1 MEKYTKFI
9 PKFSIGDIISYK
21 GFRYEIV
28 DIITGEKFYAYSVR
42 CIESAFVVENYT
54 IVTTIEMKDENNM
67 ELVKNAKEQE
77 EWIPQEGDIFR
88 KKGIEKPL
96 YQLCSKVGYSCFSFV
111 QIMENGIAG
120 GEIYV
125 STLVSEYELVKR
137 PKNMQKTFEELLEP
151 LLEPLRNYFQNKKEL
166 EDFIRNVNI
175 QEEADKF
182 KKEILLKEANGFNSI
197 LVSYGSDCYRLGMQ
211 NIIEQCKKYLT
222 NG

>member
-1 MEKYTKFI
+1 MEKNTKFI
-9 PKFSIGDIISYK
+9 PKFSVGDIITYK

-28 DIITGEKFYAYSVR
+28 AILTEEKFYYYSVR
-42 CIESAFVVENYT
+42 CIESAFEVENYT
-54 IVTTIEMKDENNM
+54 IVTAIGMKDENNM
-67 ELVKNAKEQE
+67 ELVRSANEPE

-88 KKGIEKPL
+88 KKGTEKPL
-96 YQLCSKVGYSCFSFV
+96 YQLCSKVDYSCFSFV
-111 QIMENGIAG
+111 QEMECGAAG

-137 PKNMQKTFEELLEP
+137 PKNVRKAVEEM
-151 LLEPLRNYFQNKKEL
+151 LEPLRNYFQNKEEL

-175 QEEADKF
+175 QEETDKF

-197 LVSYGSDCYRLGMQ
+197 LVSYGSDCYKLGMQ

-222 NG
+222 NN

>member
-1 MEKYTKFI
+1 MEKNTKFI
-9 PKFSIGDIISYK
+9 PKFSVGDIITYK

-28 DIITGEKFYAYSVR
+28 AILTEEKFYYYSVR
-42 CIESAFVVENYT
+42 CIESAFEVENYT
-54 IVTTIEMKDENNM
+54 IVTAIGMRDENNM
-67 ELVKNAKEQE
+67 ELVKSAKEQE

-88 KKGIEKPL
+88 KKGTEKPL
-96 YQLCSKVGYSCFSFV
+96 YQLCSKVDYSCFSFV
-111 QIMENGIAG
+111 QEMECGAAG

-137 PKNMQKTFEELLEP
+137 PKNVRKAVEEM
-151 LLEPLRNYFQNKKEL
+151 LEPLRNYFQNKKEL

>member
-9 PKFSIGDIISYK
+9 PKFSVGDIITYK

-28 DIITGEKFYAYSVR
+28 AILTEENFYYYSVR
-42 CIESAFVVENYT
+42 CIESSFEVENYT
-54 IVTTIEMKDENNM
+54 IVTAIGMRDENNM
-67 ELVKNAKEQE
+67 ELVRSANEPE
-77 EWIPQEGDIFR
+77 EWIPQEGDKFR
-88 KKGIEKPL
+88 KKGTEKPL
-96 YQLCSKVGYSCFSFV
+96 YQLCSKVDYSCFSFV
-111 QIMENGIAG
+111 QIMESGAAG

-125 STLVSEYELVKR
+125 STLVSEYELVER
-137 PKNMQKTFEELLEP
+137 PKNMPKAIED
-151 LLEPLRNYFQNKKEL
+151 LLEPLRKYFQNKKEL

-222 NG
+222 NS

>member
-1 MEKYTKFI
+1 MEKNTKFI
-9 PKFSIGDIISYK
+9 PKFSVGDIITYK

-28 DIITGEKFYAYSVR
+28 AILTEEKFYYYSVR
-42 CIESAFVVENYT
+42 CIESAFEVENYT
-54 IVTTIEMKDENNM
+54 IVTAIGMKDENNM
-67 ELVKNAKEQE
+67 ELVRSANETE

-88 KKGIEKPL
+88 KKGTEKPL
-96 YQLCSKVGYSCFSFV
+96 YQLCSKVDYSCFSFV
-111 QIMENGIAG
+111 QEMECGAAG

-137 PKNMQKTFEELLEP
+137 PKNVRKAVEEM
-151 LLEPLRNYFQNKKEL
+151 LEPLRNYFQNKEEL

-175 QEEADKF
+175 QEETDKF

-222 NG
+222 ND